1 MAIWSIYLIRDDSNS
16 LYTGITIDVGRRFKE
31 HCGAD
36 GKGAK
41 YTRARKGLKLVYA
54 CELGS
59 RSLACRADYRLK
71 RLAKREKERIV
82 TVSPGPSELCSR
94 LGLG

>member
-16 LYTGITIDVGRRFKE
+16 LYTGITIDVDRRFHE
-31 HCGAD
+31 HRDAA

-41 YTRARKGLKLVYA
+41 YTRARKGLTLVYT

-59 RSLACRADYRLK
+59 RSLACRAEYRLK
-71 RLAKREKERIV
+71 RLAKKDKEKIV
-82 TVSPGPSELCSR
+82 ASRPGAPELCSR
-94 LGLG
+94 LGL

>member
-16 LYTGITIDVGRRFKE
+16 LYTGITIDVDRRFHE
-31 HCGAD
+31 HCDAS

-41 YTRARKGLKLVYA
+41 YTRARKGLTLVYA

-59 RSLACRADYRLK
+59 RSLACRAEYRLK
-71 RLAKREKERIV
+71 RLAKKDKERIV
-82 TVSPGPSELCSR
+82 AGRPGASELCSR
-94 LGLG
+94 LGL